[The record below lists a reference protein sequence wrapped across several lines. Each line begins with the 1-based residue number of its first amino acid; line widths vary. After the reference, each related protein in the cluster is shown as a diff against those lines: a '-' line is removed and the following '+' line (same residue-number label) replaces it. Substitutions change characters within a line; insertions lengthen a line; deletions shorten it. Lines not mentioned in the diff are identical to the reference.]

1 MANSKIPRSTII
13 QSQQDSLPLIP
24 KTIPGLLCVGYTIAL
39 VILPG
44 CGSSNNSLG
53 RLPIS
58 GMVVISK
65 SSTPVSGTISFLPKE
80 KGPAATAQ
88 IQEGTY
94 QFTQQNGP
102 IAGEYRVLISTK
114 PGTNPPNA
122 SADPDETNAVLSKV
136 NSTEWTFSR
145 VILPE
150 SKVLKPFVLET
161 TAVSSK

>member
-1 MANSKIPRSTII
+1 MANSKIPRTTLI
-13 QSQQDSLPLIP
+13 QSQQDCLSLIP
-24 KTIPGLLCVGYTIAL
+24 NMIPGLLYVGCAMAL
-39 VILPG
+39 LILPG

-88 IQEGTY
+88 IRDGSY

-102 IAGEYRVLISTK
+102 IAGVYRVLISTK
-114 PGTNPPNA
+114 TSTNPAND
-122 SADPDETNAVLSKV
+122 STHPDETAAVLNKI
-136 NSTEWTFSR
+136 NSTEWTFTR
-145 VILPE
+145 VVLPE
-150 SKVLKPFVLET
+150 VKVLKPFVLET
-161 TAVSSK
+161 KGTSPK